1 MRKKYIVTLTESE
14 QATLFDIIK
23 KRDGKSMTVKRAY
36 VLLAADANGD
46 KSWCDK
52 QISETYYVRT
62 KTVENLRQ
70 RFVEDGFDIALN
82 GKPTEPKREKIF
94 DAQVETKLIATR
106 CSEVPDGFNK
116 WTIRML
122 ADKMIELDY
131 VETISHETV
140 RQILKKTKLSPGW

>member
-1 MRKKYIVTLTESE
+1 MRKKYIVTLTEIE

-23 KRDGKSMTVKRAY
+23 KRDEKSITVKRAY
-36 VLLAADANGD
+36 VLLAADENGD
-46 KSWCDK
+46 KSWSDK
-52 QISETYYVRT
+52 QISETYHVRT

-82 GKPTEPKREKIF
+82 GKPTEPKKEKIF
-94 DAQVETKLIATR
+94 DAVIEAKLIATR

-116 WTIRML
+116 WTLRML
-122 ADKMIELDY
+122 ADKMVELDY

-140 RQILKKTKLSPGW
+140 RQILKKTKLSHGW

>member
-1 MRKKYIVTLTESE
+1 MRKKYIVTLTEIE

-23 KRDGKSMTVKRAY
+23 KRDEKSITVKRAY
-36 VLLAADANGD
+36 VLLAADENGD
-46 KSWCDK
+46 KSWSDK
-52 QISETYYVRT
+52 QISETYHVRT

-82 GKPTEPKREKIF
+82 GKPTEPKKEKIF
-94 DAQVETKLIATR
+94 DAVIEAKLIATR

-116 WTIRML
+116 WTLRML

-140 RQILKKTKLSPGW
+140 RQILKKTKLSHGW